1 MRALLLFFTD
11 HIFLHSENQVLTRFW
26 KTSLRLIVAPME
38 PRGVFSPAP
47 RVIGHLCVMEDG
59 DMWVVGVK
67 TGNEVTMT
75 RLWKTSLR

>member
-1 MRALLLFFTD
+1 MSPLPRTYFYAK
-11 HIFLHSENQVLTRFW
+11 IIAAVLSRFW
-26 KTSLRLIVAPME
+26 KSNLRLIVAPMA

-47 RVIGHLCVMEDG
+47 RVIGHLCVMADG

-67 TGNEVTMT
+67 TVGEENEVTMT